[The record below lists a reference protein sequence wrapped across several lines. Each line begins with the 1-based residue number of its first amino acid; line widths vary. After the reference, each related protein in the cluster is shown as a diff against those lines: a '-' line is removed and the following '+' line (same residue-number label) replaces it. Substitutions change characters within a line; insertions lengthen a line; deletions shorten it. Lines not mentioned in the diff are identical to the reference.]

1 MLTNLHKLHKW
12 KALSKC
18 YNIFYIVT
26 SNTVSNYIM
35 ASRCYIPKI
44 LVFFAC
50 SQDALQVKEPSFDM
64 RALMMDEMAQM
75 CFGN

>member
-1 MLTNLHKLHKW
+1 
-12 KALSKC
+12 
-18 YNIFYIVT
+18 
-26 SNTVSNYIM
+26 M
-35 ASRCYIPKI
+35 ASRYYIPKI

-50 SQDALQVKEPSFDM
+50 SQDALRVEEPSFDM